1 MLPDILMNAGGVTVS
16 YLEWVKN
23 VSHIRFGRLD
33 RRLEEARGRQIIRI
47 IEEMTGRPVP
57 PQLAAPLVK
66 GAGEIDRVRSGLD
79 DTMRNAYNATREV
92 RLSRPNVLDLRT
104 AAFVVAIEKIARAYA
119 ELGLA

>member
-1 MLPDILMNAGGVTVS
+1 MLRLTRCLLSTATRTNGP
-16 YLEWVKN
+16 
-23 VSHIRFGRLD
+23 GRCF
-33 RRLEEARGRQIIRI
+33 QIIRV

-104 AAFVVAIEKIARAYA
+104 AAFVVAI
-119 ELGLA
+119 